1 MLKRIGLYG
10 GSFDPVHLGHLLV
23 AQAAREEWGLDRIF
37 FIPAAQSPFKPDRQM
52 AAAPTRLM
60 LLHLALVGRTDTE
73 VDPQEIIR
81 GGISYTIDTIRDY
94 RSRFPQAELFFL
106 VGADH
111 VPLLPKWR
119 DSAELG
125 KMVQFLVIPRP
136 GEVAVTIPGGFQ
148 GCELTGFPLGVSS
161 SQIRSRIAA
170 GLEIELLTGSAVA
183 EAIKNNGLY
192 L

>member
-23 AQAAREEWGLDRIF
+23 AQAAREEWALDRIY
-37 FIPAAQSPFKPDRQM
+37 FIPAAQSPFKPNRQM
-52 AAAPTRLM
+52 APAPARLM
-60 LLHLALVGRTDTE
+60 LLHLALAGRPDTE

-81 GGISYTIDTIRDY
+81 GGVSYTIETVCDY
-94 RSRFPQAELFFL
+94 RSRFPRAELFFL
-106 VGADH
+106 IGADH

-125 KMVQFLVIPRP
+125 KMVQFLIIPRP
-136 GEVAVTIPGGFQ
+136 GEVAITVPEGFQ
-148 GCELTGFPLGVSS
+148 GRELTGFPLGVSS